1 MEGKPKRSVPTWVSE
16 AAALPVAF
24 AQVREDPLLDA
35 WVVGQAGAGCA
46 ALLIASG
53 GCTAAFLAGGTAG
66 RLHLVD
72 PNPAQLALARLKLW
86 LLQTSEPAERH
97 ALLGHAPL
105 PSDVR
110 SERLAEHW
118 AALGLPADCAGPL
131 AVCAAQGPDHAGRY
145 EVVFAQLRE
154 RLRPHAAELEELM
167 RLRNLPEQ
175 GRRVAAETALGRAL
189 DAAFDEV
196 MALENLI
203 ALFGEGATRNR
214 VEPFA
219 RHFARRTRHA
229 LATLPAADSPY
240 LGQVLLG
247 RYPDGAAAPW
257 LSLPRA
263 DRLPEVSWQQAFV
276 AEALRGAD
284 GDYDFVHL
292 SNVLDWLSPEEAA
305 ATLALARQALRPGGW
320 VLVRQLNSTLDV
332 RCAGQGFAWDA
343 AGSDELHRRDRSY
356 FYRALHLGRK
366 T

>member
-1 MEGKPKRSVPTWVSE
+1 MSPLPAWVRE
-16 AAALPVAF
+16 ASALPVAF
-24 AQVREDPLLDA
+24 AQVREDPLLDS
-35 WVVGQAGAGCA
+35 WVVEQIGPGAR

-53 GCTAAFLAGGTAG
+53 GCTAALLAGATAAG

-72 PNPAQLALARLKLW
+72 PNPAQLALARFKLR
-86 LLQTSEPAERH
+86 LLATCEPAERL

-105 PSDVR
+105 PPER
-110 SERLAEHW
+110 RAARLAEHLGE
-118 AALGLPADCAGPL
+118 LGLPADCVGPV
-131 AVCAAQGPDHAGRY
+131 AVCAARGPDHAGRY

-154 RLRPHAAELEELM
+154 RLAPFAAELEGLM
-167 RLRNLPEQ
+167 RLRDPAEQ
-175 GRRVAAETALGRAL
+175 ARRVAADTALGRAL

-196 MALENLI
+196 MALENLV

-229 LATLPAADSPY
+229 LATLPAAESPY

-247 RYPDGAAAPW
+247 RYPDAAAPW
-257 LSLPRA
+257 LHLPPPP
-263 DRLPEVSWQQAFV
+263 RLPDVTWERAFV
-276 AEALRGAD
+276 ADALRGAA
-284 GDYDFVHL
+284 GAFDYVHL
-292 SNVLDWLSPEEAA
+292 SNVLDWLSPDEAA
-305 ATLALARQALRPGGW
+305 ATLALAREALRPGGW

-332 RCAGQGFAWDA
+332 RGAGPGFAWDA
-343 AGSDELHRRDRSY
+343 ARSDELHGRDRSY